1 MEKTFEDFSRRAP
14 MAGFGSEM
22 LAPRIDI
29 AESKDAI
36 NVTAELPGVE
46 EKDVD
51 VTLADGVLTIRGEKK
66 SERDEQDKDKS
77 WHVVERS
84 YGSKRSRLKN
94 PKRYALNFHL
104 NSRPIAREAS
114 FVPLVVPS
122 PSATLS
128 RRCHSGSTKILR
140 DLLFRDWRC
149 LMFGL
154 AKNRPFCPPFKIK
167 TTELLRR
174 IAMKFR
180 PLHDRVVIKRIEAE
194 ERTIGGIIIP
204 DTAKEK
210 PQEGEVIAVGPGGR
224 DESGKLIPIDVKV
237 GDRVLFGKWSGTEV
251 KLDGV
256 EYIIMKESDLMGVLM
271 EAGAYKKAA

>member
-94 PKRYALNFHL
+94 PKRYALNSTSTRDQSRVKPHL
-104 NSRPIAREAS
+104 
-114 FVPLVVPS
+114 
-122 PSATLS
+122 
-128 RRCHSGSTKILR
+128 
-140 DLLFRDWRC
+140 
-149 LMFGL
+149 
-154 AKNRPFCPPFKIK
+154 CPW
-167 TTELLRR
+167 LCQALRR
-174 IAMKFR
+174 RYRVAVIR
-180 PLHDRVVIKRIEAE
+180 DRQKSCETSCSA
-194 ERTIGGIIIP
+194 IGG
-204 DTAKEK
+204 A
-210 PQEGEVIAVGPGGR
+210 
-224 DESGKLIPIDVKV
+224 
-237 GDRVLFGKWSGTEV
+237 
-251 KLDGV
+251 
-256 EYIIMKESDLMGVLM
+256 
-271 EAGAYKKAA
+271 